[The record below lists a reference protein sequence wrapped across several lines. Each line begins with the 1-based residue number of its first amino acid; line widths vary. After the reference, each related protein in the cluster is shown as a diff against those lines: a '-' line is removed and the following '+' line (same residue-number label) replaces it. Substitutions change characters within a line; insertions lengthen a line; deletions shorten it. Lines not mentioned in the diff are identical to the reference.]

1 MKIVSVNIGEKKTI
15 QWLNKTVET
24 GIFKYPVQEAI
35 FLDTENVKNDTIVN
49 RKSHGGIE
57 KAVYAYGENHY
68 QYFKEL
74 HPNLDWQ
81 YGIFGENITFSNLEE
96 TEIHIGEIYQ
106 LGQAKIQ
113 VSKPRQPCFKLG
125 IRFNDQSIVKQF
137 WNSTKCGVYFKVL
150 QKGTVT
156 IGDELVLLE
165 TANENPT
172 IAQVYHSKNLNDL
185 NLFIII

>member
-1 MKIVSVNIGEKKTI
+1 MKIVSVNIGKKKTI
-15 QWLNKTVET
+15 QWRNKTFET

-49 RKSHGGIE
+49 RKSHGGVE

-68 QYFKEL
+68 HYFKEL

-106 LGQAKIQ
+106 LGRAKIQ
-113 VSKPRQPCFKLG
+113 VSKSRQPCFKLG

-150 QKGTVT
+150 QSGNVT
-156 IGDELVLLE
+156 IGDELILLE
-165 TANENPT
+165 TANDNPT
-172 IAQVYHSKNLNDL
+172 IAEAYHSKKP
-185 NLFIII
+185 